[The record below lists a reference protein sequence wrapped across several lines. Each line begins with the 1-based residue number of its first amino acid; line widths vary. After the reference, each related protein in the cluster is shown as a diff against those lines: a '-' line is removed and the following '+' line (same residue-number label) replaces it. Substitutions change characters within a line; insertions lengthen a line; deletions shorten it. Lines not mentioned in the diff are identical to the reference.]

1 MAIYVPDEGAASF
14 LANSLN
20 SSFPAGGDDLTLKL
34 FCNNLTLDDADTAAT
49 FVEAAGGGYSAKILS
64 AGSWVDSVVGG
75 IAQVAY
81 PTQTFTFTGPLT
93 TNTTIYGYYVI
104 DADGTLKFADLF
116 TEGVE
121 PTDAGNYINITIA
134 FQGSKGGPT

>member
-20 SSFPAGGDDLTLKL
+20 NSFPAGGDDLTLKL

-49 FVEAAGGGYSAKILS
+49 FTEAAGGGYAAKTLT
-64 AGSWVDSVVGG
+64 AGNWVESIVGG

-81 PTQTFTFTGPLT
+81 PTQIFTFTGPLT
-93 TNTTIYGYYVI
+93 TNTTIYGYYVV
-104 DADGTLKFADLF
+104 DADNTLKFADLF
-116 TEGVE
+116 TVGIE
-121 PTDAGNYINITIA
+121 PTDDGNYINITII
-134 FQGSKGGPT
+134 FQGSKGGPS